1 MFLVIAWLTSDSSIP
16 VYFVGNKLQGEKKM
30 ELNWIDC
37 TDGMNLKQ
45 WCPIKNAVQHNKY
58 ISYFSN
64 LLLWSILGQRKLYN
78 LIVYEKRTRITSLT
92 NKVKV
97 EAKRGRTTS
106 VLTLKWRAWCNI
118 WLISWILC
126 INGQRDTLGQDWR
139 LPLTATVN
147 FQHNQFM
154 CSSIIT
160 ICVQQSRQRIW
171 GAMWFLSKKLR
182 PRGRQVQLRHMEF
195 KALCVGLAW
204 DFLQVRLAANYVPLW
219 LLDIFLFPPHATLS

>member
-1 MFLVIAWLTSDSSIP
+1 MINHWQLDFIYLFI
-16 VYFVGNKLQGEKKM
+16 FVRNKLLGEKM

-37 TDGMNLKQ
+37 TDGTNLKQ
-45 WCPIKNAVQHNKY
+45 WCPIKNVVQHNKHISDSSWL
-58 ISYFSN
+58 ISY
-64 LLLWSILGQRKLYN
+64 LWKKCTCL
-78 LIVYEKRTRITSLT
+78 TSPM

-106 VLTLKWRAWCNI
+106 ALTLKWRAGCNI

-160 ICVQQSRQRIW
+160 ICVLQSRQRIW

-182 PRGRQVQLRHMEF
+182 PRGR
-195 KALCVGLAW
+195 
-204 DFLQVRLAANYVPLW
+204 
-219 LLDIFLFPPHATLS
+219 